1 MLPDPRHLS
10 HAAAIPPILGIF
22 VLVFLFAITL
32 LKGRRTPV
40 NRLFAVLCLMGA
52 LNNADI
58 ALLSLVTD
66 GDRMLAIERWIYV
79 AFVFSLP
86 VYIQFVHRL
95 LGITARRW
103 LERLAWLFG
112 FGFLPITQTDLFI
125 RGLRQSAH
133 GFVAEAG
140 FAFQAFSI
148 LAAGTLVYCIFLL
161 VRGMR
166 KTIDNRE
173 RNRLKYVTAGVGLS
187 SFLMALNIL
196 PVIGLNVFPLGG
208 FSFVPAAI
216 LAYGILRYDLL
227 DVGAVVRQGIVYSTL
242 VLLLAALYVIGLT
255 MIHTLFVR
263 SGFLDVVG
271 TSFLLALM
279 MVFLFQPIRDRV
291 KVLLD
296 RLFFRGRY
304 DARKLLRRLSGELA
318 SLRRSGEVRDLLFSS
333 IAEAIPVERLL
344 LFVRDAGSGHFRVY
358 ERNRDLAGSE
368 EVLPDHPLF
377 SLLEAAGEPVS
388 RTQIEEK
395 ALGTQT
401 EQPLADFVATFGI
414 DLAVPM
420 LSRNRLIGVI
430 APGQKRSGA
439 LFVHEDLELLGT
451 IANQA
456 AVAFENAA
464 GFEEIERMN
473 RDLERRIEERTADL
487 RRTLE
492 EKEQTQQQLIRSES
506 LAAIGQLVAG
516 TAHELNNPL
525 AGASSL
531 IESSL
536 DELQERP
543 GGGVSGEVLED
554 LRFSLK
560 EIRRAGSIVRSLLD
574 LSRQTQTYTEPVD
587 LHAAVDDAL
596 RILYNSHKLLP
607 IQIERRYAVD
617 LPRVEGN
624 FANLGQVFVNIV
636 KNALDALPGEGGA
649 ITITT
654 ATDGDREG
662 KRVSVSFRD
671 TGHGI
676 PDDRLVDIFKPFFTT
691 KEVGRGTGL
700 GLYISHEIIRRHGGE
715 ILVRSEEGQ
724 GTEVTVLLPT
734 RRNA

>member
-58 ALLSLVTD
+58 ALLSLVAD

-103 LERLAWLFG
+103 LEHLAWLLG

-125 RGLRQSAH
+125 RGLRQSAQ

-140 FAFQAFSI
+140 YAFQAFSI

-187 SFLMALNIL
+187 SLLIALNIL

-242 VLLLAALYVIGLT
+242 VLLLAALYVTGLT

-676 PDDRLVDIFKPFFTT
+676 PGDRLVDIFKPFFTT